1 MKKENWS
8 LKHSLSPSLI
18 IVLLSQVFTGD
29 KQIKKLH
36 ERGLRLLNDDY
47 NSTIKTLLA
56 KDNTF
61 SNHHQN
67 IHCLLVETFKVV
79 HGGTKNEILKKWG

>member
-1 MKKENWS
+1 M
-8 LKHSLSPSLI
+8 SPSLI
-18 IVLLSQVFTGD
+18 IVFLSQVFTGD
-29 KQIKKLH
+29 KQIKKLN
-36 ERGLRLLNDDY
+36 ERALRLLHNDY

-56 KDNTF
+56 EDNTF

-79 HGGTKNEILKKWG
+79 HGVTKNEILKI